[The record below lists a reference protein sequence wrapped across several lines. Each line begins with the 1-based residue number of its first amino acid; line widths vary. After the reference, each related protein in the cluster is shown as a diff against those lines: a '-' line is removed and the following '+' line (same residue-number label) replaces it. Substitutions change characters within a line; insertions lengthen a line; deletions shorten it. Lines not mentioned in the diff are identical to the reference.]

1 MCLKNLVFSNEKN
14 VTDSLQ
20 IYFVI
25 MKNALKIEQRNVLI
39 NLKNFTIK
47 LTFISEFNISDD
59 SSTNIHS
66 SKQLHFIIID
76 EDSIFNSSADNISII
91 TMSKFQ

>member
-59 SSTNIHS
+59 SSTNIHF
-66 SKQLHFIIID
+66 SKQLHSVVID
-76 EDSIFNSSADNISII
+76 ENSIFNSLTDNILII
-91 TMSKFQ
+91 TTSKS